1 MKKAIHILI
10 IGFFALTM
18 LATFG
23 SAQSWRDQREQP
35 EKLLDIAGIAP
46 GMTIG
51 EAGAGDGYLTFFLSR
66 RVGEEGRI
74 FANDINQ
81 NSLRRLDA
89 RCKRE
94 DVKNITTVL
103 GEVADPKFPVNG
115 LDAVIML
122 FAFHDFT
129 EKTAWLRNA
138 RKYMK
143 KDASIYI
150 FDAQDRH
157 TGLDRETVDDL
168 AEEAGFTLARHE
180 HLHGRIWLY
189 ILHMEEGS

>member
-10 IGFFALTM
+10 IGFFAFTM
-18 LATFG
+18 LATAG

-35 EKLLDIAGIAP
+35 KKLLDIAGIVP

-51 EAGAGDGYLTFFLSR
+51 EAGAGDGYLTSFLSR
-66 RVGEEGRI
+66 RVGEKGRI
-74 FANDINQ
+74 YANDINQ

-94 DVKNITTVL
+94 DVRNITTVL

-129 EKTAWLRNA
+129 EKTSWLRNVK
-138 RKYMK
+138 KYMK
-143 KDASIYI
+143 EDASIYI
-150 FDAQDRH
+150 FDGQDRH
-157 TGLDRETVDDL
+157 TGLDRETVDNL
-168 AEEAGFTLARHE
+168 AEEAGFSLIRYD
-180 HLHGRIWLY
+180 HLHGRVWLTE
-189 ILHMEEGS
+189 LHMKDGS